1 MKKYELVAQQL
12 SEQIVNGIY
21 NAGEKLPSIRRL
33 SKEFCVSISTVQ
45 EALAILEE
53 RKQIEVKNRSGHYVK
68 YQKNINIP
76 KLSVSKTT
84 LEPTPITSH
93 QLALDLVKATNTDDY
108 TLFGAAIPDADF
120 LPTKEINSAISYVTR
135 HQPNHS
141 NHYIFPPG
149 DPELRTQIA
158 IHMQQA
164 GCEASPDD
172 IVITNGC
179 HESICLALRAVAKP
193 GDIIAVET
201 PTFYG
206 LFQAIESLGMKA
218 LEIPTDPE
226 SGINLGALEMA
237 IEQWQIS
244 ACVMVSN
251 FNNPLGYCMPYEN
264 KNRFYDL
271 MASNNIPIIEDDI
284 YGDLGFDNKRPVAI
298 KSFDKPSITKNIE
311 HANVL
316 KNTNE
321 NVIYC
326 NSFSKTVSPGLRVGW
341 VYSHKYQN
349 QIEYLKYVSNMS
361 TSTIAQLALAR
372 YLKHG
377 NHNKYLRNIRMKYAH
392 QVRLIAEEV
401 YNCFPE
407 GTKIS
412 QPTGGFVIWI
422 ELPEHI
428 DALEVYKEAL
438 KEKISIAPG
447 QIFSARKK
455 YSNFI
460 RLNCAKKWGRGIE
473 DAIYTLGKI
482 VKDI

>member
-1 MKKYELVAQQL
+1 MKKYESVANL
-12 SEQIVNGIY
+12 ISEQIVNGVFTT
-21 NAGEKLPSIRRL
+21 GEKLPGIRKL
-33 SKEFCVSISTVQ
+33 SKEFGVSISTIQ
-45 EALAILEE
+45 EALVILEE
-53 RKQIEVKNRSGHYVK
+53 RKQIEVKNRSGHFVK
-68 YQKNINIP
+68 HQKSITIP
-76 KLSVSKTT
+76 KLSVSKTK

-120 LPTKEINSAISYVTR
+120 LPTKEINSAISYVTK
-135 HQPNHS
+135 HHANHS

-164 GCEASPDD
+164 GCLASPDD

-179 HESICLALRAVAKP
+179 HESICLALKAVAKA

-218 LEIPTDPE
+218 LEIPTDPDD
-226 SGINLGALEMA
+226 GINTGAMEMA

-244 ACVMVSN
+244 ACVMVPN
-251 FNNPLGYCMPYEN
+251 FNNPLGFCMPEEN
-264 KNRFYDL
+264 KRRFYDL
-271 MASNNIPIIEDDI
+271 LSSHDIPIIEDDI
-284 YGDLGFDNKRPVAI
+284 YGDLGFDNKRPIAL
-298 KSFDKPSITKNIE
+298 KSFDSL
-311 HANVL
+311 A
-316 KNTNE
+316 NE

-326 NSFSKTVSPGLRVGW
+326 SSFSKTVSPGLRVGW
-341 VYSHKYQN
+341 IYSHKYQN

-377 NHNKYLRNIRMKYAH
+377 HHNKYLRNIRMKYAH
-392 QVRLIAEEV
+392 QVRLMAEEV
-401 YNCFPE
+401 YNCFPK

-412 QPTGGFVIWI
+412 QPAGGFVIWI

-428 DALEVYKEAL
+428 DAMDVYKEAL
-438 KEKISIAPG
+438 KKKISIAPG

-460 RLNCAKKWGRGIE
+460 RLNCAKKWGRDIE
-473 DAIYTLGKI
+473 DAIYILGRIIKNI
-482 VKDI
+482 

>member
-1 MKKYELVAQQL
+1 MKKYEFVANQI
-12 SEQIVNGIY
+12 SEQIVNGIFK
-21 NAGEKLPSIRRL
+21 AGEKLPGIRKLRD
-33 SKEFCVSISTVQ
+33 EFSVSISTIQ
-45 EALAILEE
+45 EALVLLEE

-68 YQKNINIP
+68 FQKKFDIP
-76 KLSVSKTT
+76 KLSVSKTK
-84 LEPTPITSH
+84 LEATPITSH

-120 LPTKEINSAISYVTR
+120 LPTKEINSAISYTTK
-135 HQPNHS
+135 HHANHS

-164 GCEASPDD
+164 GCETSPDD

-179 HESICLALRAVAKP
+179 HESICLALKAVAKA

-226 SGINLGALEMA
+226 QGINLGALEMA
-237 IEQWQIS
+237 IEQWEIS

-251 FNNPLGYCMPYEN
+251 FNNPLGFCMPDEN
-264 KNRFYDL
+264 KKLFYDL
-271 MASNNIPIIEDDI
+271 MSSNYIPIIEDDI
-284 YGDLGFDNKRPVAI
+284 YGDLGFDNKRPAAI
-298 KSFDKPSITKNIE
+298 KSFDKLFNDAGIE
-311 HANVL
+311 T
-316 KNTNE
+316 TNE

-341 VYSHKYQN
+341 VSSKKYQSR
-349 QIEYLKYVSNMS
+349 IEYLKYVSNMS

-392 QVRLIAEEV
+392 KVRLMAEEV
-401 YNCFPE
+401 YNCFPA

-412 QPTGGFVIWI
+412 RPSGGFVIWI

-428 DALEVYKEAL
+428 DAMEVYKEAL
-438 KEKISIAPG
+438 ERQISIAPG

-460 RLNCAKKWGRGIE
+460 RLNCAKKWGRDIE
-473 DAIYTLGKI
+473 DAIYTLGRI
-482 VKDI
+482 VKGI

>member
-1 MKKYELVAQQL
+1 MKKYELVANQI
-12 SEQIVNGIY
+12 SEQIVNGAY
-21 NAGEKLPSIRRL
+21 KAGEKLPGIRKLRD
-33 SKEFCVSISTVQ
+33 EFGVSISTIQ
-45 EALAILEE
+45 EALVLLEE
-53 RKQIEVKNRSGHYVK
+53 RKQVEVKNRSGHYVK
-68 YQKNINIP
+68 YQKSIKIP
-76 KLSVSKTT
+76 KLSVSKTK

-120 LPTKEINSAISYVTR
+120 LPTKEINSAISYVTK
-135 HQPNHS
+135 HHANHS
-141 NHYIFPPG
+141 NHYVFPPG
-149 DPELRTQIA
+149 DPDLRTQIA

-164 GCEASPDD
+164 GCETSPDD

-179 HESICLALRAVAKP
+179 HESICLALKAVAKT

-218 LEIPTDPE
+218 LEIPTDPD

-251 FNNPLGYCMPYEN
+251 FNNPLGFCMPEEN
-264 KNRFYDL
+264 KRRFYDL
-271 MASNNIPIIEDDI
+271 LSCHDIPIIEDDI
-284 YGDLGFDNKRPVAI
+284 YGDLGFDNSRPIAI
-298 KSFDKPSITKNIE
+298 KSLDTFSDSDGCDDNRFKG
-311 HANVL
+311 
-316 KNTNE
+316 E

-341 VYSHKYQN
+341 IASKKYQSR
-349 QIEYLKYVSNMS
+349 IEYLKYVSNMS

-392 QVRLIAEEV
+392 QVRLMAEEV

-412 QPTGGFVIWI
+412 QPSGGFVIWI
-422 ELPEHI
+422 ELPEQI
-428 DALEVYKEAL
+428 DALSVYKQALEA
-438 KEKISIAPG
+438 KISIAPG

-460 RLNCAKKWGRGIE
+460 RLNCAKKWGRDIT
-473 DAIYTLGKI
+473 DAIYALSRIIKSI
-482 VKDI
+482 